1 MASRSEFARATISS
15 AALAIGLAFS
25 FPVLAQTDTSTT
37 QGAAPTLADQ
47 ANEQEIVVT
56 GFRGSLARA
65 TELKREASGVVDTI
79 LAEDVGKFPDS
90 NLAESMQRVPGVTL
104 ARGDGGEGRNI
115 SVRGLG
121 ASFTRVLLNG
131 IEGASQTSS
140 SDIRGGGNRGRSF
153 DFNAFPSELFSAL
166 TVYKSSSADINEGS
180 LGATVELRAPR
191 PLDAK
196 QDFVLAGT
204 AQATY
209 DDLRGRVSPRLSG
222 TISKQFADGT
232 FGVLVGAAYTR
243 RYTRE
248 EGYSAVAIFNGVQ
261 NGGFCTPLGYAPQNP
276 ATSAVNGA
284 SPTDCGTGVPR
295 TSDLNAYLLANSDRT
310 FLPRVP
316 RHIRSDQDYTRFG
329 GTASLQWQPD
339 ERTDISLNGIYSV
352 FDVKRHDQMLS
363 ALSFAR
369 AGTQN
374 GKPQTSVLEAQVN
387 PAGTL
392 IYGRFNGVD
401 VRTDD
406 QTEFFTTRF
415 KQLSL
420 DFSREFSD
428 AFKVDGMIGR
438 SKSVYDNP
446 IRTTISID
454 SNNVNNFTF
463 DLRGGRTIPVIG
475 WGTNVADPS
484 NFVFGPVLPD
494 GTFQGLITTRYLR
507 TETQNTNAQ
516 INGTLRLAGW
526 LKVKAGAQYRESDFV
541 TVSRGRSPT
550 NAAITPVLPAGTSLA
565 SLTNVLSGFGGSI
578 PGDISPSWVLADY
591 DKFDALF
598 HMSDKQGIWSEIGP
612 EAGVVADNGRIRERQ
627 TVGYGML
634 QFDFPGGVRIR
645 GDIGLRY
652 VHTSQFG
659 VGYVPIGTGASQV
672 SISQGYDDWL
682 PALNVAFEFSR
693 NFIGRLSAAKVLS
706 RAELSNLSP
715 GVSSFFPN
723 QRTISSG
730 NPMLQPIRANN
741 IDVSLEYY
749 LPRGGILSVGGF
761 YKDVKTYIQAF
772 QQSIPYTE
780 TGLPTALLQ
789 GTDALP
795 SDIFRV
801 TSFKNTPG
809 GPLKG
814 LEVNYQQ
821 SMYFLP
827 SFLSNLGILAN
838 YTFVDSKIVYC
849 TNAACT
855 ATTRQPMIALS
866 KNSFSGTLYYEDKKF
881 SIRGTGTYRGSFLT
895 NVPSGVVGSDV
906 QGNPSTFYV
915 DAAAYYQL
923 TPAVR
928 LTLEAQNLTNEH
940 NGYYVD
946 SSRRDTL
953 YDVYSGR
960 KFSVGINV
968 KL

>member
-1 MASRSEFARATISS
+1 MASRRVSARAAVST

-25 FPVLAQTDTSTT
+25 NPALAQSEP
-37 QGAAPTLADQ
+37 GPA
-47 ANEQEIVVT
+47 QESSVPDSQPAGDDIVVT

-65 TELKREASGVVDTI
+65 TEVKREASGVVDTI

-140 SDIRGGGNRGRSF
+140 SDVRGGGNRGRSF

-166 TVYKSSSADINEGS
+166 TVRKSSAADVQEGS

-191 PLDAK
+191 PLDSS
-196 QDFVLAGT
+196 QDFVLAAT
-204 AQATY
+204 AQDTY
-209 DDLRGRVSPRLSG
+209 DDLRDKFSPRLSG
-222 TISKQFADGT
+222 TVSKQFADGT
-232 FGVLVGAAYTR
+232 FGVMAGAAYTR

-248 EGYSAVAIFNGVQ
+248 EGYSAVAIFDGLQ
-261 NGGFCTPLGYAPQNP
+261 NGGFCTPLGYAPQTP

-284 SPTDCGTGVPR
+284 DAANCGTGVPR
-295 TSDLNAYLLANSDRT
+295 TSNLDAYLLANSGTT

-316 RHIRSDQDYTRFG
+316 RYVRSDQDYTRFG
-329 GTASLQWQPD
+329 ATAALQWKPD
-339 ERTDISLNGIYSV
+339 DRTDISLNGIYSV

-374 GKPQTSVLEAQVN
+374 GKPQTSVLEAQVD
-387 PAGTL
+387 PDGTL
-392 IYGRFNGVD
+392 VYGRFNGVD

-420 DFSREFSD
+420 DFSHEFSD
-428 AFKVDGMIGR
+428 AFKIDGMIGR
-438 SKSVYDNP
+438 SKSIFDNP
-446 IRTTISID
+446 TRTTVSMD
-454 SNNVNNFTF
+454 ANNVNDFTF
-463 DLRGGRTIPVIG
+463 DLRGGGTIPVIG
-475 WGTNVADPS
+475 WGTNVADPA

-494 GTFQGLITTRYLR
+494 GSFQGLVTTRYLR
-507 TETQNTNAQ
+507 TSTQNTNAQ
-516 INGTLRLAGW
+516 VNGTLTIAGW
-526 LKVKAGAQYRESDFV
+526 LKAKVGAQYRESDFV
-541 TVSRGRSPT
+541 SVSRGRSPT
-550 NAAITPVLPAGTSLA
+550 NAAITPSLPAGTSLA
-565 SLTNVLSGFGGSI
+565 SLTDVLTGFGSSI
-578 PGDISPSWVLADY
+578 PGDIASSWALANY
-591 DKFDALF
+591 NKFNSIF
-598 HMSDKQGIWSEIGP
+598 HMSDKQGIWAEVGP
-612 EAGVVADNGRIRERQ
+612 EGGFIADNGRIREREK
-627 TVGYGML
+627 VGYGML
-634 QFDFPGGVRIR
+634 QFDIPGSIRIR
-645 GDIGLRY
+645 GDVGLRY
-652 VHTSQFG
+652 VHTDQLG
-659 VGYVPIGTGASQV
+659 VGYVPVGTGATQV
-672 SISQGYDDWL
+672 SITRGYDDWL
-682 PALNVAFEFSR
+682 PALNVAAEFSR
-693 NFIGRLSAAKVLS
+693 DFIARFSAAKVLS

-730 NPMLQPIRANN
+730 NPQLDPIRANTL
-741 IDVSLEYY
+741 DLSLEYY
-749 LPRGGILSVGGF
+749 LPRGGILSVGAF
-761 YKDVKTYIQAF
+761 YKDIKTYIQAF
-772 QQSIPYTE
+772 QQSMTYAE
-780 TGLPTALLQ
+780 TGLPTSLLE
-789 GTDALP
+789 GSDALP
-795 SDIFRV
+795 SDDFRV
-801 TSFKNTPG
+801 TSYKNTAG

-814 LEVNYQQ
+814 VEVNYQQ
-821 SMYFLP
+821 PLYFLP
-827 SFLSNLGILAN
+827 SFLSNLGVLAN

-849 TNAACT
+849 TNPDCST
-855 ATTRQPMIALS
+855 TTRKPMISLS

-881 SIRGTGTYRGSFLT
+881 SIRGTGTYRSGFLT
-895 NVPSGVVGSDV
+895 NVPAGVVGSDV

-923 TPAVR
+923 TPSVR
-928 LTLEAQNLTNEH
+928 LTVEAQNLTNEH

-946 SSRRDTL
+946 SIRRDTL
-953 YDVYSGR
+953 YDMYSGR
-960 KFSVGINV
+960 KFSIGVNL